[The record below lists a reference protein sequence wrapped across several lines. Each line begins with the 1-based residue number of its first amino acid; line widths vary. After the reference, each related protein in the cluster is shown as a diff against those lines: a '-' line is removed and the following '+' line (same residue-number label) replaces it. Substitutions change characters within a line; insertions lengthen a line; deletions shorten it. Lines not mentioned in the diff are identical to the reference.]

1 MTSWRMSWRTL
12 VRIFR
17 QNVDPSGGNNDSL
30 QGHLVDLLLFAHEVA
45 NSEEPD
51 VDYSLDVMDYIYH
64 EMYDA
69 MINRHT
75 IPYAPYIMIL
85 INEKM

>member
-1 MTSWRMSWRTL
+1 M
-12 VRIFR
+12 
-17 QNVDPSGGNNDSL
+17 
-30 QGHLVDLLLFAHEVA
+30 DLLLFAHEVA

-69 MINRHT
+69 MINRYT

-85 INEKM
+85 INEKMQEYDLSKNLVEHKLDRKSVV